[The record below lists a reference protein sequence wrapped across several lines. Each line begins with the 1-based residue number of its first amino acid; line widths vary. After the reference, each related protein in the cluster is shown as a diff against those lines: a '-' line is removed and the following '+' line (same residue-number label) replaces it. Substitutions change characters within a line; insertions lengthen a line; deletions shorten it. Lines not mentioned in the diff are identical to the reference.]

1 MVQIPGTA
9 LPAAPVPAAAPG
21 AAIPPAS
28 PAPALPAQPTP
39 AAAPR
44 PGAPATPAPAQ
55 PAAPTVPLS
64 ALQEEREKRQQLQT
78 ELDRLRNP
86 QPQQFQQPPV
96 QQQYVPI
103 AQIDPKAELEKL
115 WDTDPKQ
122 AVRVEIMYAMD
133 WRDRV
138 ENNLNLQADQLA
150 QRFPDFNN
158 FRSQALSYVRTL
170 PAHQRGAPGIIE
182 ASYQMLRGQN
192 VDQIL
197 QQREAEW
204 MARVQRGEIT
214 AQQLQQPAGGGY
226 SAPPATGGPGLTAE
240 QIAAA
245 GAMRMDPNE
254 YAKHIKTSPGA
265 R

>member
-1 MVQIPGTA
+1 MPDPIPAAQVVPGA
-9 LPAAPVPAAAPG
+9 PAAAPVPAAPKPAVSPAPAATPVQPPPVVKTG
-21 AAIPPAS
+21 APAS
-28 PAPALPAQPTP
+28 PAQVQPPVT
-39 AAAPR
+39 
-44 PGAPATPAPAQ
+44 
-55 PAAPTVPLS
+55 TVPLHE
-64 ALQEEREKRQQLQT
+64 LQAERDKRQQLQA
-78 ELDRLRNP
+78 ELDSLRR
-86 QPQQFQQPPV
+86 PQQPQQPPV
-96 QQQYVPI
+96 QQAYVPI
-103 AQIDPKAELEKL
+103 AQIDPKVELERL
-115 WDTDPKQ
+115 WETDPKQ

-150 QRFPDFNN
+150 VKYPDFNN

-226 SAPPATGGPGLTAE
+226 SAPPATGATVLTP
-240 QIAAA
+240 QQMAAA
-245 GAMRMDPNE
+245 QAMKMDPNE
-254 YAKHIKTSPGA
+254 YAKHIRPGA
-265 R
+265 AR